1 MARLS
6 QTFLSQTFLSRAFL
20 SQTLKQFAVGGL
32 LGASVLWVGLTV
44 APSEASAASA
54 YQVEVVETEV
64 DYPWSL
70 AFLPDGSLL
79 VAQLNGQLRLIKDG
93 ALVEA
98 PIAGVPEVFFE
109 GQGGLFDV
117 VLHPDF
123 AENHLVYLSFAA
135 GTAASNGTRVVRG
148 RFDGTA
154 LQDVEMIYDM
164 PRKKDTA
171 VHYGGRIAFDQDN
184 HLFLTLGDGFDYR
197 EEAQNLSNPLGSLV
211 RLDDDGSVPVGNP
224 FVGQE
229 GKQPEIWS
237 YGHRNPQGLLVA
249 ANGQVFLH
257 EHGPQGGD
265 EINLIEPGQNYG
277 WPIATYGIDYS
288 GAAITPYQEY
298 EGTVQ
303 PIKYW
308 VPSIAPSGF
317 ALYEASLFPEWQGD
331 FFVGGLV
338 PGDLRRIE
346 MEDGK
351 VVGEEI
357 LLTEIGA
364 RVRDVRV
371 APDGSL
377 YVLTDGE
384 DGQILRLVPAKE

>member
-1 MARLS
+1 MARFGL
-6 QTFLSQTFLSRAFL
+6 
-20 SQTLKQFAVGGL
+20 TLKRVAAGSL
-32 LGASVLWVGLTV
+32 LSAGAFWVGLV
-44 APSEASAASA
+44 GAASAVSATSETSEISAAPEIPVALA
-54 YQVEVVETEV
+54 YQVEVIETEV

-79 VAQLNGQLRLIKDG
+79 VTQLNGQLRLIKDG
-93 ALVEA
+93 VLVAE

-109 GQGGLFDV
+109 SQGGLFDV

-123 AENHLVYLSFAA
+123 ADNQLLYLSFAA
-135 GTAASNGTRVVRG
+135 GTPDANGTRVVRG

-154 LQDVEMIYDM
+154 LQDVELIFDIE
-164 PRKKDTA
+164 RKKDTP
-171 VHYGGRIAFDQDN
+171 VHYGGRMAFDQDN

-197 EEAQNLSNPLGSLV
+197 EEAQNLSNLLGAIV
-211 RLDDDGSVPVGNP
+211 RLDDDGSVPADNP
-224 FVGQE
+224 FVRDDS
-229 GKQPEIWS
+229 KNPMTWS
-237 YGHRNPQGLLVA
+237 YGHRSPQGLLVA
-249 ANGQVFLH
+249 ENGQVFMH

-265 EINLIEPGQNYG
+265 EINLIEPGKNYG

-288 GAAITPYQEY
+288 GAAISPYQEY
-298 EGTVQ
+298 EGTEQ
-303 PIKYW
+303 PLKYW

-338 PGDLRRIE
+338 PGDLRRID

-351 VVGEEI
+351 VIGEEVLLSEVGE
-357 LLTEIGA
+357 

-384 DGQILRLVPAKE
+384 DGRILRLVPAPE